1 MRKSTDSIEFTL
13 ADALFEV
20 GLVGPGH
27 GTGMT
32 DQPDSRPRGDD
43 SYTFLCHPILE
54 QRDQTSAIL
63 AARGLLVSGRYAISA
78 DLH

>member
-20 GLVGPGH
+20 SLVGPGL

-32 DQPDSRPRGDD
+32 DEADSRPCGDD
-43 SYTFLCHPILE
+43 SYAFVCHPILE
-54 QRDQTSAIL
+54 QRNQTRAIP